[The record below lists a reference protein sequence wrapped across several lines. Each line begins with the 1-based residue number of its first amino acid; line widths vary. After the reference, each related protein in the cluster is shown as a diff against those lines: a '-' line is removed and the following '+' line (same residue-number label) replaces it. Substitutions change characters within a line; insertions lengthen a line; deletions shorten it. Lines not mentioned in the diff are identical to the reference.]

1 MAGVTGA
8 GVTGAS
14 PLHRGLPGA
23 VLFCCNLN
31 RVRSP
36 MAEGLMKLWF
46 GHAVYVDSCG
56 LHTGTR
62 RDTLP
67 PGADPF
73 AIAVMDERGVELGRH
88 RPKNFNDLEDTS
100 FDVVVSLSPEAHHR
114 AGELARRRAIDVE
127 YWPTLDPT
135 LASGQREVVL
145 QAYRDVRDGLER
157 RIRARFGEIPTF
169 GG

>member
-1 MAGVTGA
+1 MAGVIEP
-8 GVTGAS
+8 S
-14 PLHRGLPGA
+14 PIHRGLPGA

-46 GHAVYVDSCG
+46 GQAVYVDSCG

-62 RDTLP
+62 RDDL
-67 PGADPF
+67 PF
-73 AIAVMDERGVELGRH
+73 AADFFAVAVMDELGGDLSRH
-88 RPKNFNDLEDTS
+88 RPKNFNDLEDDS
-100 FDVVVSLSPEAHHR
+100 FDLVISLSPEAHHR
-114 AGELARRRAIDVE
+114 AGEMARGRAIDVE

-135 LASGQREVVL
+135 LVSGQRDVML
-145 QAYRDVRDGLER
+145 QAYRDVRDGLEK
-157 RIRARFGEIPTF
+157 RIRARFGEVRTF

>member
-1 MAGVTGA
+1 MAGVTELK
-8 GVTGAS
+8 
-14 PLHRGLPGA
+14 PIHRGLPGA

-46 GHAVYVDSCG
+46 GQAVYVDSCG

-62 RDTLP
+62 RDELP
-67 PGADPF
+67 FAADPF
-73 AIAVMDERGVELGRH
+73 AVAVMDERGGDLSRH
-88 RPKNFNDLEDTS
+88 RPKNFNDLEDDS
-100 FDVVVSLSPEAHHR
+100 FDLVVSLSPEAHHR
-114 AGELARRRAIDVE
+114 AGEMARGRAIDVE

-135 LASGQREVVL
+135 LVSGQRDVML
-145 QAYRDVRDGLER
+145 QAYRDVRDGLEK
-157 RIRARFGEIPTF
+157 RIRARFGEVRTF